1 MVDESSPLPRVRPRR
16 REEAADS
23 FTTLRAV
30 TKKRAMTDNGR
41 PIGESR
47 IKAGSEARGPTMDGL
62 ENRNSSREE
71 TNESKRLWL
80 SARVFPRS
88 IFPAACGFSP
98 RPDDQAPAEDA
109 RVRLLLFPRP
119 RWSKAREGA
128 REKERERE
136 RIKRIPSSFLF
147 LRRFLELVV
156 RLVAA

>member
-1 MVDESSPLPRVRPRR
+1 
-16 REEAADS
+16 
-23 FTTLRAV
+23 V

-62 ENRNSSREE
+62 GNRNSSRER

-80 SARVFPRS
+80 SAGVFPRP

-98 RPDDQAPAEDA
+98 RPDDQAPAEDPP
-109 RVRLLLFPRP
+109 VRLLLFPRP

-128 REKERERE
+128 RERERERERQTERERERERERDRERE